1 MAPPFLEKFS
11 AKGKQGEIVNKQYIE
26 EYLRQEA
33 TGVLIHVEEEV
44 TSTNTILK
52 QLAVQGAPEGTV
64 LIACRQTAGKGR
76 LGRSFYSPEETGIY
90 MSLLLRPNIK
100 AQDSLLITTA
110 AAVATAE
117 AIETVTGVET
127 GIKWVND
134 IYCHDRKVVGILT
147 EGGLKA
153 GTDHLIRDKQSTG
166 TDQRAEADRLA
177 YAVLGIGVNLWEPT
191 GGFPEEIAKIA
202 GSVLTESFQPDTIE
216 KEKLRCRLAA
226 EVLNQFMKI
235 YPQLTERKFMD
246 AYRKRSFLIGQEVT
260 LIRADHA
267 ANIDLPPVRVID
279 VGDDAQ
285 LIVEFPNG
293 SKQEISSGEVSVRMA
308 EWRKEWH

>member
-1 MAPPFLEKFS
+1 MYQE
-11 AKGKQGEIVNKQYIE
+11 YIE
-26 EYLRQEA
+26 SYLAEDA
-33 TGVLIHVEEEV
+33 KKLLIQVEEEV
-44 TSTNTILK
+44 SSTNTLLK
-52 QLAVQGAPEGTV
+52 QAAVKGAPEGTV
-64 LIACRQTAGKGR
+64 LIACRQTGGKGR

-90 MSLLLRPNIK
+90 MSLLLRPQLK

-110 AAVATAE
+110 AAVAVAE
-117 AIETVTGVET
+117 AIEKVTGVQT

-134 IYCHDRKVVGILT
+134 IYCRGRKVVGILT

-153 GTDHLIRDKQSTG
+153 GTDQ
-166 TDQRAEADRLA
+166 LA
-177 YAVLGIGVNLWEPT
+177 YAVLGIGINLWEPT
-191 GGFPEEIAKIA
+191 GGFPEEIVKIA

-226 EVLNQFMKI
+226 EVLNQFMLI
-235 YPQLTERKFMD
+235 YPRLTERKFMD
-246 AYRKRSFLIGQEVT
+246 AYRKRSFLIGREVT

-267 ANIDLPPVRVID
+267 ANIDLPPVRVVN

-285 LIVEFPNG
+285 LIVEMPDG
-293 SKQEISSGEVSVRMA
+293 CQQEISSGEVSVRMA

>member
-1 MAPPFLEKFS
+1 M
-11 AKGKQGEIVNKQYIE
+11 NKEYIE
-26 EYLRQEA
+26 GYLEEDA
-33 TGVLIHVEEEV
+33 KKLLIQVEEEV
-44 TSTNTILK
+44 SSTNTLLK
-52 QLAVQGAPEGTV
+52 QEAVEGAPEGTV

-76 LGRSFYSPEETGIY
+76 MGRSFYSPEETGIY
-90 MSLLLRPNIK
+90 MSLLLRPELK

-117 AIETVTGVET
+117 AIEAVTGVET

-134 IYCHDRKVVGILT
+134 IYCHGRKVVGILT
-147 EGGLKA
+147 EGGLQA
-153 GTDHLIRDKQSTG
+153 GTDQ
-166 TDQRAEADRLA
+166 LA
-177 YAVLGIGVNLWEPT
+177 YAVLGIGINLWEPT
-191 GGFPEEIAKIA
+191 GGFPEEIINIA

-216 KEKLRCRLAA
+216 KEKLRCKLAA

-235 YPQLTERKFMD
+235 YPRLTERKFMD

-260 LIRADHA
+260 LVRADHTT
-267 ANIDLPPVRVID
+267 NIDLPPVRVIN

-285 LIVEFPNG
+285 LIVELPDG

-308 EWRKEWH
+308 EWRKKWH